1 MRKKAQGL
9 SINTIIIAAIALL
22 VLVVLSVIFI
32 GKLGKTRTEMDR
44 CETNRGTCV
53 FDIGTECSGTY
64 DTVRYDLA
72 CNLDGDSDYN
82 EGAQI
87 DGVCCIS
94 T

>member
-22 VLVVLSVIFI
+22 VLVVLSVIFM
-32 GKLGKTRTEMDR
+32 GKLGKTRTEMDK

-53 FDIGTECSGTY
+53 FDIGTECSGPY

-72 CNLDGDSDYN
+72 CNLDGDKDYG

>member
-32 GKLGKTRTEMDR
+32 GKIGKTRVEMDR
-44 CETNRGTCV
+44 CETNKGRCV
-53 FDIGTECSGTY
+53 FDPGSECAGAY
-64 DTVRYDLA
+64 DIVRYDLA
-72 CNLDGDSDYN
+72 CNNDGDSEYN

>member
-1 MRKKAQGL
+1 MRKGQGL

-32 GKLGKTRTEMDR
+32 GKVGKTRVEMDR
-44 CETNRGTCV
+44 CETAKGICV
-53 FDIGTECSGTY
+53 SNPSIECAGQY
-64 DTVRYDLA
+64 DVIRNDLA
-72 CNLDGDSDYN
+72 CNNDGDKDFN

-87 DGVCCIS
+87 DGVCCIH